1 VVLVAALTAALLAV
15 SAIAVYQFVR
25 LRDSARDLVRPSEG
39 GTGEGLGE
47 RLQRLVEELLGGG
60 EGLGGAGPDLLACLS
75 GQEPFAEEAAP
86 AGGTLEQ
93 QVRAI
98 ARQVEGIR
106 DLEFAEPV
114 EPRFLPAAETADR
127 VEDQFLEEY
136 TTEIADAEERILA
149 ALGAVPAGIDLRQ
162 ARAQALGSQ
171 VVGYYVPGTGQ
182 LVVQAEGSELDAVAR
197 VTLAHELEHA
207 LADQNLDLPIPLQP
221 MPGREDRD
229 LAGLAVIEGD
239 ATLTM
244 QRYAFT
250 LSFQDQIELADPS
263 VAAEAEAGLQGLPYF
278 LRQEL
283 LFPYQEGLE
292 FVCRLYGAGGWEAVN
307 EAYDNPP
314 TSSAQILFPERFAGG
329 EDAVDPDDP
338 GEPRGSWSFEGRH
351 ELGAANLLWLFEAPG
366 GDRAAALDEPMTGA
380 SAWAGGEAHLW
391 ERGSDSAVGISLAER
406 AGDDVLCSAMSHWY
420 AVAFPDAQARGSALD
435 GGLELDGSAQDAV
448 LRCTDHDV
456 RMGIAPD
463 LATANRLTG

>member
-1 VVLVAALTAALLAV
+1 MAALTAAFLVV

-25 LRDSARDLVRPSEG
+25 LRDSARDLARPTEE
-39 GTGEGLGE
+39 GTGEGFGD
-47 RLQRLVEELLGGG
+47 RLQRLLEELLGGG
-60 EGLGGAGPDLLACLS
+60 EGLGGAAPDLLACLS
-75 GQEPFAEEAAP
+75 GGDPITQEAAP
-86 AGGTLEQ
+86 AGGSLED
-93 QVRAI
+93 QVRTI
-98 ARQVEGIR
+98 ARQVEDIR
-106 DLEFAEPV
+106 DLEFEEPV
-114 EPRFLPAAETADR
+114 EPRFLPAPETADR
-127 VEDQFLEEY
+127 VEDQFLDEY
-136 TTEIADAEERILA
+136 TSEIADTEERILS
-149 ALGAVPAGIDLRQ
+149 ALGAVPRGIDLRQ

-182 LVVQAEGSELDAVAR
+182 LVVQAQGSELDAVAR

-221 MPGREDRD
+221 KPGREDRD

-263 VAAEAEAGLQGLPYF
+263 LAAEAEAGLEGLPYF

-292 FVCRLYGAGGWEAVN
+292 FVCRLYGAGGWEAVD
-307 EAYDNPP
+307 EAYANPP
-314 TSSAQILFPERFAGG
+314 TTSAQILFPERFVGG

-338 GEPRGSWSFEGRH
+338 GEPGGSWTFEGRH

-366 GDRAAALDEPMTGA
+366 GDRTAALDDPLTGA
-380 SAWAGGEAHLW
+380 SAWAGGEVHLW
-391 ERGSDSAVGISLAER
+391 ERGPHSAVGISLSER
-406 AGDDVLCSAMSHWY
+406 SGDDVLCTAISHWY
-420 AVAFPDAQARGSALD
+420 AVAFPDARARGSALQD
-435 GGLELDGSAQDAV
+435 GLELDGDAQDAV
-448 LRCTDHDV
+448 LRCSDDEV
-456 RMGIAPD
+456 RLGIAPD
-463 LATANRLTG
+463 LATAGRIAV